1 MYSSLKG
8 TTNGGGTTTVRRS
21 FPVAPGETIRK
32 GDVVTVFDN
41 LAYKNAELP
50 LDALPKFSPD
60 VLYVQP
66 DEQSRAVHAIGED
79 EFIQIASTDH
89 RIRITRFD
97 AGPDGIVE
105 KAGKLLPVLGVE
117 GIDRMV
123 FKPLDE
129 GTGLLCYLEHNTA
142 LWRFLAVRWGD
153 GDGVELG
160 SPFVTELNTNG
171 LPEIESASPD
181 SFVMVWHCVLAEPPR
196 MKARVGVIGADL
208 SIAMPADAYAFEAVP
223 LLSDRFAFAKLGE
236 GRYVVNIVIDEPQP
250 TVATQTLSVAEGLIN
265 LGERAVWR
273 PHASKNVE
281 LRALVMS
288 PDHYVLLNKMERGLD
303 IYNIGMRDNKPTMAA
318 PFQVT
323 ISDLFFDAIRLSEQR
338 FVLAYNDRNA
348 GSLTTTMFQ
357 APSSSIA
364 ALPMFTKGQ
373 FGTIRGNANRLRFL
387 PLGDSLYVL
396 TFNSAASSYADY
408 TQALL
413 LRMTADMTAFED
425 VLVKEQ
431 LTNVWDRGCEAEYFH
446 FCALGTTGRFIVS
459 GNGRMKLFRCGWTPL
474 RFIDAGVGEFSL
486 ETGDYYSSGRLF
498 DAVAL
503 SNGFVVLAYRERD
516 TWHGKLSVF
525 EPRSGGYRPI
535 ASHTFSYSHVDNL
548 AIVEIVPGKFALQYR
563 QRIKP
568 TYDGGGS
575 EREVKVLVAKVT
587 GEGITEKATT
597 SFEPEPYQ
605 ETRLF
610 PLAGDRLLVLGLN
623 HKIDLFAR
631 VFRYRESGATPSFEP
646 LGEALR
652 LDYERANFTSA
663 RLGPNLF
670 AATSA
675 GSFLVEAREDGTL
688 ISSGRLSLETNGS
701 VTHGMLDDEDGH
713 VAFLLTDSASGAIE
727 TVRYA
732 KLGGR
737 LLQAGDAAAR
747 KEKME
752 GVVTELRNL
761 RGKTAFVYKARWTKG
776 MTSQPGRPASDLR
789 LALLDTG
796 SAADGAPP
804 QDRFYPF
811 PSSQDTPSVF
821 LPIDDRRAFCAMSD
835 GRNNQLYTIAYLDD
849 AHLAFGRPY
858 LTPSGIAGS
867 DGIEGQSIEVTLRG
881 IAEVPGATLQAGT
894 AYASGRD
901 GRLSVE
907 PGGRT
912 VGVAVSASELLIE

>member
-1 MYSSLKG
+1 MKG
-8 TTNGGGTTTVRRS
+8 TMNGGGTTTVRRS

-32 GDVVTVFDN
+32 GDVVTVFDD

-60 VLYVQP
+60 VLYLRP
-66 DEQSRAVHAIGED
+66 DEQSRAVHAIGSD

-89 RIRITRFD
+89 HIRIARLA

-105 KAGKLLPVLGVE
+105 KAGKLLPVFGVE
-117 GIDRMV
+117 GIDRIL

-129 GTGLLCYLEHNTA
+129 GTGLLCYLEHNTV
-142 LWRFLAVRWGD
+142 LWRFLAVRWAGGD
-153 GDGVELG
+153 GLELG
-160 SPFVTELNTNG
+160 GPFVTELSTNG
-171 LPEIESASPD
+171 LPEIESAGAD
-181 SFVMVWHCVLAEPPR
+181 SFLMVWHCVLAEPPR
-196 MKARVGVIGADL
+196 MKARLGAIGSDL
-208 SIAMPADAYAFEAVP
+208 SVAMPADAYAFEGVP

-236 GRYVVNIVIDEPQP
+236 GRYVVNCFIGDPQP
-250 TVATQTLSVAEGLIN
+250 TVATQALFVREGRIE
-265 LGERAVWR
+265 LGGRAVWR
-273 PHASKNVE
+273 PPASKNVE
-281 LRALVMS
+281 MRALALS
-288 PDHYVLLNKMERGLD
+288 PDRYILLNKTESRLD
-303 IYNIGMRDNKPTMAA
+303 IYNVAMLNDVPSMAA

-323 ISDLFFDAIRLSEQR
+323 VSGLFFDAVRLSDRR
-338 FVLAYNDRNA
+338 FAVAYNDRNA
-348 GSLTTTMFQ
+348 GSLTTTMFE
-357 APSSSIA
+357 ASATGNAVLSLFSRGM
-364 ALPMFTKGQ
+364 L
-373 FGTIRGNANRLRFL
+373 GTIRGNANRLRFVS
-387 PLGDSLYVL
+387 LGESLYVL
-396 TFNSAASSYADY
+396 TFNSEASSYADY

-459 GNGRMKLFRCGWTPL
+459 GSGRMKLFRCGWTPL
-474 RFIDAGVGEFSL
+474 RFIDAGVGEFSS
-486 ETGDYYSSGRLF
+486 ETGDYYSSDRLF
-498 DAVAL
+498 DVVAL
-503 SNGFVVLAYRERD
+503 SNGYVVLAYRERD

-525 EPRSGGYRPI
+525 EPRPGGYRPI

-548 AIVEIVPGKFALQYR
+548 AIVEIAPGKIALQYR

-568 TYDGGGS
+568 TYDSGGS

-587 GEGITEKATT
+587 SEGLTEKATT
-597 SFEPEPYQ
+597 SFEPEPYK

-631 VFRYRESGATPSFEP
+631 VFRYREAGATPSFEP

-652 LDYERANFTSA
+652 LDYERANFTAA

-688 ISSGRLSLETNGS
+688 ISSGRLSLETSGS
-701 VTHGMLDDEDGH
+701 ETHGMLDEEDGH
-713 VAFLLTDSASGAIE
+713 VACLLTDSASGAIE

-737 LLQAGDAAAR
+737 LFQAGDAAAR
-747 KEKME
+747 KEKLE
-752 GVVTELRNL
+752 RIVTELRRM

-789 LALLDTG
+789 LALLDAG

-804 QDRFYPF
+804 KDRFYPF
-811 PSSQDTPSVF
+811 PSSPGTPSVF

-835 GRNNQLYTIAYLDD
+835 GRNNQIYTIAYLDD
-849 AHLAFGRPY
+849 AFLAFGRPY
-858 LTPSGIAGS
+858 VTPSGIAGS
-867 DGIEGQSIEVTLRG
+867 DGTEGQSIEVTLRG